1 MVHYDDLSWDLPY
14 RSRRDP
20 VLAKNIVATS
30 QPLATQSGLETL
42 RRGGNAI
49 DAALAA
55 AITLTVVEPSSN
67 GIGSDAFALV
77 WDGSEL
83 TGLNAS
89 GRSPRRWHREHFQKY
104 ATMPMTGWDS
114 ITVPGAVSAWVALSE
129 RFGVLPFQQLFQS
142 AILYAENGFH
152 VARRTAY
159 HWARA
164 ANHLRQFQGFR
175 EHFLSHGRA
184 PGVGELFRRP
194 ELAETLELIAT
205 SNGEAFYR
213 GVLCDR
219 IIQQSE
225 SDGGLLERT
234 DFEEHEPTWCD
245 SLVQSYGAVT
255 AHEIPPNGQGL
266 AALLALGILERLP
279 TRDLEPLSPIW
290 THRQLEAMKVAIRTS
305 FKYFADPD
313 YMTVSPT
320 QLLEDSVLDRLAA
333 QITDGQAAAVPSV
346 PKIGGDTVYLTTAD
360 AEGKMVS
367 FIQSNFHGFGS
378 GVVIRGTGIAM
389 QNRGAGF
396 TLESNHANEV
406 GPAKLPFHTIIP
418 GFVTRAGIPELA
430 FGVMGGH
437 MQHQGH
443 VQMISRIFDHNENP
457 QAASDAPRWYVS
469 PNLEIF
475 LEQGFPNSTAEALRK
490 LGHKVGLSHDI
501 DLFGGAQLIL
511 RLDDGYVGASDHRK
525 EGVAVGF

>member
-30 QPLATQSGLETL
+30 QPLATQAGLEVL

-49 DAALAA
+49 DAAIAA
-55 AITLTVVEPSSN
+55 AVTLTVVEPSSN

-77 WDGSEL
+77 WDGNEL

-104 ATMPMTGWDS
+104 STMPMTGWDS

-129 RFGVLPFQQLFQS
+129 RFGDLPFHDLFRS
-142 AILYAENGFH
+142 AIEYARNGFH

-164 ANHLRQFQGFR
+164 TTHLRQFEGFC
-175 EHFLSHGRA
+175 EHFLLNGRA
-184 PGVGELFRRP
+184 PGVGELFTRP
-194 ELAETLELIAT
+194 ELAETLSLIAET
-205 SNGEAFYR
+205 KGEAFYR
-213 GVLCDR
+213 GALCDQ
-219 IIQQSE
+219 IIRQSE
-225 SDGGLLERT
+225 SEGGLMQRADL
-234 DFEEHEPTWCD
+234 EEHTASWCN
-245 SLVQSYGAVT
+245 SLGQTFGNVT

-279 TRDLEPLSPIW
+279 TRDFEPLSSAW
-290 THRQLEAMKVAIRTS
+290 THRQLEAMKIAIRTS

-313 YMTVSPT
+313 YMTVSPSE
-320 QLLEDSVLDRLAA
+320 LLEDSVLDQLAA
-333 QITDGQAAAVPSV
+333 EVTDRQAAVVPSV
-346 PKIGGDTVYLTTAD
+346 PNVGSDTVYLTTAD

-396 TLESNHANEV
+396 TLESNHVNEV
-406 GPAKLPFHTIIP
+406 GPAKRPFHTIIP
-418 GFVTRAGIPELA
+418 GFVTRDGVPELA

-443 VQMISRIFDHNENP
+443 VQMISRIFDHDENP

-469 PNLEIF
+469 PNFEIF
-475 LEQGFPNSTAEALRK
+475 LEQGFPNSTVESLRK
-490 LGHKVGLSHDI
+490 LGHKVKLSQDI

-511 RLDDGYVGASDHRK
+511 RLDDGYAGASDHRK
-525 EGVAVGF
+525 EGLAAGF

>member
-1 MVHYDDLSWDLPY
+1 MVYYDDLSWDLPY

-20 VLAKNIVATS
+20 VIAKNIVATS
-30 QPLATQSGLETL
+30 QPLATQAGLEIL

-67 GIGSDAFALV
+67 GIGSDAFAFV
-77 WDGSEL
+77 WDGHRL

-89 GRSPRRWHREHFQKY
+89 GRSPRRWHREHFQQY
-104 ATMPMTGWDS
+104 TTMPMTGWDS
-114 ITVPGAVSAWVALSE
+114 VTVPGAVSAWVALSE
-129 RFGVLPFQQLFQS
+129 RFGALPFHDLFQS
-142 AILYAENGFH
+142 AIEYAQNGFH

-164 ANHLRQFQGFR
+164 AVHHREFEGFS
-175 EHFLSHGRA
+175 EHFLKSSRA
-184 PGVGELFRRP
+184 PQVGELFTRP
-194 ELAETLELIAT
+194 ELAETLSLIAET
-205 SNGEAFYR
+205 KGAAFYQ

-219 IIQQSE
+219 IIRQSE
-225 SDGGLLERT
+225 SEGGLLERT
-234 DFEEHEPTWCD
+234 DFEEHQATWCD
-245 SLVQSYGAVT
+245 SLEQSYGLIV

-266 AALLALGILERLP
+266 ATLLALGILERLP
-279 TRDLEPLSPIW
+279 TRELEPLSPAW
-290 THRQLEAMKVAIRTS
+290 THRQIEAMKIAIRTS
-305 FKYFADPD
+305 FKCFADPD
-313 YMTVSPT
+313 YMTVSPS
-320 QLLEDSVLDRLAA
+320 QLLEDSVLDQLAA
-333 QITDGQAAAVPSV
+333 QITDSQAEVVPSV
-346 PKIGGDTVYLTTAD
+346 PNIGDDTVYLTTAD

-367 FIQSNFHGFGS
+367 FIQSNYHGFGS
-378 GVVIRGTGIAM
+378 GVVIKGTGISM

-396 TLESNHANEV
+396 TLESNHVNEV
-406 GPAKLPFHTIIP
+406 GPAKRPFHTIIP
-418 GFVTRAGIPELA
+418 GFVTRNGIPELA

-443 VQMISRIFDHNENP
+443 VQMISRIFDHKENP

-469 PNLEIF
+469 PNFEIF
-475 LEQGFPNSTAEALRK
+475 LERGFPNTTVEALRK
-490 LGHKVGLSHDI
+490 LGHNVQLSQDI

-525 EGVAVGF
+525 EGCAAGF

>member
-1 MVHYDDLSWDLPY
+1 MVSYNDLSWDLPY

-20 VLAKNIVATS
+20 VIARNIVATS
-30 QPLATQSGLETL
+30 QPLATQSGLEIL
-42 RRGGNAI
+42 RQGGNAI

-55 AITLTVVEPSSN
+55 AITLTVVEPCSN

-77 WDGSEL
+77 WDGKEL
-83 TGLNAS
+83 IGLNAS

-104 ATMPMTGWDS
+104 SSMPMTGWDS
-114 ITVPGAVSAWVALSE
+114 ITVPGAVSAWVAMSE
-129 RFGVLPFQQLFQS
+129 RFGELPFHDLFRS
-142 AILYAENGFH
+142 AIQYARNGFH

-164 ANHLRQFQGFR
+164 AFHLKQFEGFR
-175 EHFLSHGRA
+175 QHFLLNGRA
-184 PGVGELFRRP
+184 PVVGECFKRP
-194 ELAETLELIAT
+194 ELAETLELIAET
-205 SNGEAFYR
+205 KGEAFYR

-219 IIQQSE
+219 IVRQSE
-225 SDGGLLERT
+225 SDGGLLDRT
-234 DFEEHEPTWCD
+234 DLEEHTATWCK
-245 SLVQSYGAVT
+245 SLDQSFGKVT

-279 TRDLEPLSPIW
+279 TRELDPLSPAW
-290 THRQLEAMKVAIRTS
+290 THRQIEAMKIAIRTS

-313 YMTVSPT
+313 YMTVSPAK
-320 QLLEDSVLDRLAA
+320 LLEDSVLDQLAA
-333 QITDGQAAAVPSV
+333 ELSDRQAAVIPTL
-346 PKIGGDTVYLTTAD
+346 PDIGDDTVYLTTAD

-367 FIQSNFHGFGS
+367 FIQSNYHGFGS
-378 GVVIRGTGIAM
+378 GVVIQGTGIAM

-396 TLESNHANEV
+396 TLESNHVNEV
-406 GPAKLPFHTIIP
+406 GPAKRPFHTIIP
-418 GFVTRAGIPELA
+418 GFVTRDGIPELA

-469 PNLEIF
+469 PNFEIF
-475 LEQGFPNSTAEALRK
+475 LEQGFPSATVESLRK
-490 LGHKVGLSHDI
+490 FGHKVTLSHDI

-525 EGVAVGF
+525 EGLAAGF